1 MKSLI
6 AILLAAGVSYAAAY
20 VIVSNQKT
28 EQLRKEQ
35 AAWAAEKAKLE
46 ASIDNAKKRGTPAA
60 QVYQNVTNE
69 VVYARSAE
77 EILEELLKS
86 KVATGTERNQSLRH
100 IIYNLESL
108 AVMGD
113 AALPAIQTFL
123 NRYEDVDYSTDRQRG
138 NPESD
143 STQRGNNGDRRGGNE
158 ERGQRGPGGQGGPGG
173 PGGFAGFGG
182 PGNNPFQRTR
192 ADLDFTF
199 PPSLRI
205 GLVDVLRQ
213 IGSPQAE
220 AILAE
225 MLSTSGRGVEVAYAS
240 LRGLELMKPGTYGP
254 TAVNSAKDLL
264 SNPPVIE
271 QPNRL
276 DENSTAYLYT
286 VLEFYNDT
294 SYATIAGASLIGP
307 DGRINRMA
315 LDYLNKTLK
324 EGAMPFIYQA
334 YVDPRMTNMTDRASL
349 MAISMNYTGPNAQ
362 ANLMFQDAVNNQAT
376 PGGMRAMTIA
386 SLAGTGG
393 RGPIQ
398 LDTPTDPTVI
408 QSRIALLKQIQT
420 TDERTQRAI
429 EMTTASLENTLKTGE
444 AQPLDFRSLWENNN
458 RGDRGNNNNSRG
470 NNNGER
476 PNRNQPQ

>member
-46 ASIDNAKKRGTPAA
+46 AGIEHAKKRGTPAA

-86 KVATGTERNQSLRH
+86 KVAAGTERNQSLRH
-100 IIYNLESL
+100 IVYNLESL

-138 NPESD
+138 NQEGD
-143 STQRGNNGDRRGGNE
+143 NTQRGNNGTNGDRRGGNDN
-158 ERGQRGPGGQGGPGG
+158 QNRGPGGQGG

-192 ADLDFTF
+192 AELDFTF

-220 AILAE
+220 VILAE
-225 MLSTSGRGVEVAYAS
+225 MLGTSGRGVEVAYAS

-276 DENSTAYLYT
+276 DESSTAYLYT
-286 VLEFYNDT
+286 VLEFYKDT
-294 SYATIAGASLIGP
+294 SYATIAGANLIGP

-334 YVDPRMTNMTDRASL
+334 YVDQRMTNMADRASL
-349 MAISMNYTGPNAQ
+349 MAISMNYAGPNAQ

-408 QSRIALLKQIQT
+408 QSRIALLNQIQT

-429 EMTTASLENTLKTGE
+429 EMTKANLAKAQRGE
-444 AQPLDFRSLWENNN
+444 AVETDFRSLFGGGD
-458 RGDRGNNNNSRG
+458 RGDRGNGERG
-470 NNNGER
+470 NNNNRENVGER
-476 PNRNQPQ
+476 LTRPQ